1 MPITINVDTSDQV
14 TVADFGAVGDGATD
28 DSSSIQAAVDA
39 GTGEV
44 VLQAGKVYRI
54 STAIEIENASNF
66 ALVGNGSTIKFDD
79 SVGSS
84 VAVGRCLWVDN
95 CTDAN
100 FSNLIL
106 DGNRDG
112 RLAGATWA
120 TAC

>member
-79 SVGSS
+79 SVG
-84 VAVGRCLWVDN
+84 V
-95 CTDAN
+95 
-100 FSNLIL
+100 
-106 DGNRDG
+106 
-112 RLAGATWA
+112 
-120 TAC
+120 